1 MLVVFRSL
9 PGMTVRAKAYKV
21 ISDCVLR
28 HLKLVDMM
36 VGGSPGIGL
45 SLHHSS

>member
-28 HLKLVDMM
+28 HLILVD
-36 VGGSPGIGL
+36 GIVIYDRTCRL
-45 SLHHSS
+45 